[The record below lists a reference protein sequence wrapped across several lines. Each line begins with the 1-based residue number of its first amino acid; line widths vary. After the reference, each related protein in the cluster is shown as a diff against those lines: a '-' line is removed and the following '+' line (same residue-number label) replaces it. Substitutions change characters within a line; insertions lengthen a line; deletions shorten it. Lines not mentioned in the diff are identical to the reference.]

1 MLFLP
6 VDEYNFIHVNAKVT
20 TKAVI
25 HRLLH
30 LHFNPRHREGD
41 DDSNNF
47 LLNIHRHFNPRHRE
61 GDDSCLQYSDI
72 YFGNFNPRHREG
84 DDTAG
89 NYTLTDITL
98 ISIHVTAKVTTLV
111 LSDLML
117 SLKNFNPRH
126 REGDDEDEMDDG
138 YLVDI
143 SIHVTAKVTT

>member
-1 MLFLP
+1 MP

-30 LHFNPRHREGD
+30 LHFNPRHREGDDAILGVLLIGDPDFNPRHREGD

-84 DDTAG
+84 DDGSINVAG
-89 NYTLTDITL
+89 AHKE
-98 ISIHVTAKVTTLV
+98 ISIHVTAKVTTQ
-111 LSDLML
+111 
-117 SLKNFNPRH
+117 
-126 REGDDEDEMDDG
+126 
-138 YLVDI
+138 
-143 SIHVTAKVTT
+143 